1 MDRMAVAEEQILLE
15 RVRRKIEEVNA
26 SGQSQLS
33 PIQEHISFTLLV
45 YIYIYIFLQSFS
57 TSIAISFNKLGQ
69 KS

>member
-45 YIYIYIFLQSFS
+45 YIYIYIYIYFYNHLVQVLLYLL
-57 TSIAISFNKLGQ
+57 TN
-69 KS
+69 